1 MKKSCLTAVLCV
13 LVILQVF
20 ARAQD
25 EPKKRIEGVDD
36 LPRHSY
42 KVERTVTELYND
54 EDAFRSFTKLVRADI
69 ENDLAVYEIEDRTT
83 LRGYY
88 DILLVLDVMDGD
100 YENALEKIHR
110 IRELHDKKA
119 RRLTSGIVT
128 ESVLRTYIEV
138 GPDRMFD
145 KELFVRILSKAV
157 DTLPWDIVQERI
169 EQLKGRMDILSE
181 NFILSIIQG
190 QFDPVVESTGYIS
203 NDIAERLIS
212 LRFIRD
218 FQLPLK
224 EEIILVFEE
233 YIAKNQF
240 EKEDIWQ
247 ERNVTL
253 SEKDDLHPV
262 IIAIWD
268 TGIDTTVFPGR
279 LYINPGEEVNGRD
292 DDLNGFVDDVNGIAY
307 DLQQEKTPE
316 ILYPLRD
323 AEERL
328 PELKT
333 SIKGFMD
340 IQSAIES
347 PEAAALKRTLAG
359 MQPEELKLILED
371 MMRMALYAHGTHV
384 AGIALEGNPLARIM
398 VVRFTVDYHT
408 IPMAPTIELSTKM
421 AREYREAI
429 EYMKTH
435 GVRVVNMSWGGA
447 VRGTE
452 RDLEANG
459 IGETAEERARMA
471 REMFDI
477 EKRALYE
484 AMKNAPEILFVNAA
498 GNENDDVA
506 FEDYY
511 PGAFDLPNLLVV
523 GAVDKAGDVTS
534 FTSFGKTVDVY
545 ANGYEVESYLPGG
558 DRLAASGTSASS
570 PNAANLAAKL
580 LALDPSLKPSEVIEL
595 ICTGADPNSEGLL
608 LINPKRSAQLL
619 GSR

>member
-1 MKKSCLTAVLCV
+1 MKKSSLTAVLCV
-13 LVILQVF
+13 MAILQVF
-20 ARAQD
+20 SRAQD

-36 LPRHSY
+36 LPRHTY
-42 KVERTVTELYND
+42 KVEGTVTELYND
-54 EDAFRSFTKLVRADI
+54 QDAFRSFRKLVRADI

-88 DILLVLDVMDGD
+88 NVLLLLDVMDAD

-110 IRELHDKKA
+110 IRELHDKQA

-128 ESVLRTYIEV
+128 ESVLRTYIEA

-157 DTLPWDIVQERI
+157 DTLPWDIVQESI
-169 EQLKGRMDILSE
+169 EQLKGRMDLLSE

-190 QFDPVVESTGYIS
+190 QFDPVVERAGHIS

-233 YIAKNQF
+233 YIAANQY

-247 ERNVTL
+247 ERNVIL
-253 SEKDDLHPV
+253 SEKDDLRPV

-268 TGIDTTVFPGR
+268 TGIDTAVFPDR
-279 LYINPGEEVNGRD
+279 LYVNPGEEVNGID
-292 DDLNGFVDDVNGIAY
+292 DDLNGFIDDVNGIAY
-307 DLQQEKTPE
+307 DVQEEKTTE
-316 ILYPLRD
+316 ILYPLGD

-328 PELKT
+328 PELKK

-340 IQSAIES
+340 IQTAIES
-347 PEAAALKRTLAG
+347 PEAAALKSRLAE
-359 MQPEELKLILED
+359 MQPEELKLMLED
-371 MMRMALYAHGTHV
+371 MTRMALYAHGTHV
-384 AGIALEGNPLARIM
+384 AGIAVEGNPLALIM
-398 VVRFTVDYHT
+398 VVRFTIDYHT

-421 AREYREAI
+421 ARVYRETI

-447 VRGTE
+447 VRDTE

-498 GNENDDVA
+498 GNDNDDVA
-506 FEDYY
+506 FEDHY
-511 PGAFDLPNLLVV
+511 PAAFDLPNLLVV

-570 PNAANLAAKL
+570 PMAVNLAAKL
-580 LALDPSLKPSEVIEL
+580 LALDPSLEPSEVIEL
-595 ICTGADPNSEGLL
+595 IHTGADPNSEGLL
-608 LINPKRSAQLL
+608 LINPKRSVQLL